1 MWLYLNVALSECG
14 YVSLNVAMVC
24 CMWLCLNKLC
34 SDVAQFKYNII
45 LKIYLEDMLYLDRT
59 DFEMFE
65 YGVY

>member
-1 MWLYLNVALSECG
+1 MWLWFV
-14 YVSLNVAMVC
+14 V
-24 CMWLCLNKLC
+24 MWLCLNELC